1 MTMFANCR
9 EKYTRDAYPAGTPFR
24 SVSEISEN
32 EINPYWDGHLK
43 GEDKELVRGYDWAVK
58 DINACFNGITEAL
71 EEYLGIR
78 AAVIDEKVVVD
89 DDRLQDYDSQAIAHM
104 NIETFIVK
112 AMKEI
117 VADYTECNR
126 NGIVTGLIDA
136 MPDDDE
142 QEENEEVPADGA
154 EA

>member
-1 MTMFANCR
+1 MIMFANCR

-24 SVSEISEN
+24 SASEIPEN

-43 GEDKELVRGYDWAVK
+43 GEDRELIRGYDWAVN
-58 DINACFNGITEAL
+58 DINACFNDVTVAL

-78 AAVIDEKVVVD
+78 AAAIDEKVIESD
-89 DDRLQDYDSQAIAHM
+89 ERLKEYDSQAINRI
-104 NIETFIVK
+104 NIETFIIK

-117 VADYTECNR
+117 VADYTEYNR
-126 NGIVTGLIDA
+126 NGIIAGLIDA